1 MLASARVPYVGDAG
15 ADGEAIT
22 VVRVAEAEIGANLS
36 RWLQSLLQ
44 ECFPGYPGRSYFK
57 LPPHFRYLAM
67 TSGGGVAAQMG
78 VEFRVIR
85 VGDSVV
91 RTFGVVDLCVT
102 DSERSRGLAA
112 RLLAELT
119 EFARSCGMEFVVLF
133 ADDDRLYAR
142 NGWARVTNRCT
153 WVRIHDHATLG
164 IARQEDTGAMMVKAV
179 GEQAWPEGDVDLLG
193 HLF

>member
-1 MLASARVPYVGDAG
+1 MGG
-15 ADGEAIT
+15 ADTDDRDGL
-22 VVRVAEAEIGANLS
+22 VVRVAEPEIGANLGG
-36 RWLQSLLQ
+36 RLQSLLQ
-44 ECFPGYPGRSYFK
+44 ACFPGYPARSYFK

-85 VGDSVV
+85 VGDSVL
-91 RTFGVVDLCVT
+91 RTFGVVDLCVAQ
-102 DSERSRGLAA
+102 SERSRGLAA

-119 EFARSCGMEFVVLF
+119 EFARSCGMAFVVLF

-142 NGWARVTNRCT
+142 NGWARVTNRCS

-164 IARQEDTGAMMVKAV
+164 IARQEDTGAMMVKAI
-179 GEQAWPEGDVDLLG
+179 GEQAWPDGDVDLLG
-193 HLF
+193 HVF